1 MDSFELNKIAGAVLF
16 SLLVLL
22 GLNNLAAVVYAPAP
36 ASPQAYI
43 VEGLEE
49 SAAMVAADAVAV
61 AEAGPSLAVL
71 LAAADIA
78 AGEKSARKCVA
89 CHSFDENGANK
100 VGPNLWDIVAQP
112 VAGKAGFNYSSAM
125 AEMGG
130 AWDYERLDGFLEAPR
145 KYVPGTKMSFAGV
158 RKEQER
164 ANLIAYLRSLSAAPP
179 PLPEAEPEQ

>member
-36 ASPQAYI
+36 ADPQAYI

-49 SAAMVAADAVAV
+49 SAAMAAEATAVAD
-61 AEAGPSLAVL
+61 EGPSLALL

-112 VAGKAGFNYSSAM
+112 VAGKAGFNYSPAM

-130 AWDYERLDGFLEAPR
+130 DWGYERLDGFLEAPR